1 MLETMFR
8 GSYYRSYNLVFVDDI
23 IGYVTQEWWY
33 TNGKKYLEDEGFRK
47 EVSNLINE

>member
-1 MLETMFR
+1 MLEVYWRTRDMR
-8 GSYYRSYNLVFVDDI
+8 EHNMVFIDDI

-33 TNGKKYLEDEGFRK
+33 TNGKKYLEDEEFRK